1 MKACIGSIEKKGE
14 NGQLYADFG
23 LNAFLSRI
31 AEKHPSR
38 DEILFLCIGTDRSTG
53 DSFGPLLGTMLR
65 AQGWPYVVGTLDE
78 PCDAYRVE
86 QAVRAAIA
94 EHAVVIAVDACLGK
108 AQSVG
113 GYLVAEGPLK
123 PGQATGANLP
133 EAGHYSIAGIVN
145 GMSHKPYMTLQTT
158 PLHRVLQMASG
169 LADAIEAAWKDSAK
183 KPTNA
188 RYGT

>member
-1 MKACIGSIEKKGE
+1 MKACIGSIEKPVE
-14 NGQLYADFG
+14 YFTDFG
-23 LNAFLSRI
+23 LNTFLSSI
-31 AEKHPSR
+31 ADKHPGR

-65 AQGWPYVVGTLDE
+65 AQGWPNVVGTLE
-78 PCDAYRVE
+78 QPCDAYRVE

-94 EHAVVIAVDACLGK
+94 EQAVVIAVDACLGK

-113 GYLVAEGPLK
+113 GYLTVEGPLK

-158 PLHRVLQMASG
+158 PLHRVLQMASA
-169 LADAIEAAWKDSAK
+169 LADAINKAWKDSGSSAK
-183 KPTNA
+183 
-188 RYGT
+188 YGT